1 MGEKLRIMI
10 ANLVN
15 SVIHLYEETEE
26 TAQKFYNRKVSKN
39 LYLFPPLPQNFCR
52 ISHLVQLFSL
62 KQHQQS
68 TTLFTQTSPAKYNS
82 FCSKLQKNLRGLLG
96 GSGKIYYFCTGKF
109 GKVLSDYTKS
119 NFVVQNHGNLPRHY

>member
-26 TAQKFYNRKVSKN
+26 TAQMFYNRKVSKN

-52 ISHLVQLFSL
+52 ISHEVHFFSL
-62 KQHQQS
+62 KPHQQS

-82 FCSKLQKNLRGLLG
+82 FHSNITSKVQLFLFKIAKKFCG
-96 GSGKIYYFCTGKF
+96 GCLAVPARFTIFALESSEKCCPT
-109 GKVLSDYTKS
+109 T
-119 NFVVQNHGNLPRHY
+119 QNQTL

>member
-52 ISHLVQLFSL
+52 ISHEVQLFSP
-62 KQHQQS
+62 KPHQQS
-68 TTLFTQTSPAKYNS
+68 ATLSVQNS
-82 FCSKLQKNLRGLLG
+82 QKILRGLLG
-96 GSGKIYYFCTGKF
+96 GSVKIYYFCTGKF